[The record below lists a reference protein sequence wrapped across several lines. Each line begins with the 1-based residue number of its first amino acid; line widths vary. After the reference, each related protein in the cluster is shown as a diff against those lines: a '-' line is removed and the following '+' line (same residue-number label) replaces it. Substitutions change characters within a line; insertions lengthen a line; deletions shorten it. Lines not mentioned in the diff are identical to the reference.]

1 MIELAQHIE
10 ALLLENDCVIVPGL
24 GGFVAHYASATRVKE
39 ENIFLPPTRI
49 IGFNPQLKM
58 NDGLLVQS
66 YMSVYGTNFSDATK
80 MVERKVDELIATLHE
95 DGKVDLP
102 NVGEVRY
109 TIHNTFDF
117 APYDNKITTPYLY
130 GLDAFEMQE
139 LSALEKPSTEN
150 VAAYSVPAAIKK
162 EKRTFSIKFNR
173 AYLTNAAAVV
183 AAIVLSFFFSTPIE
197 NTEVVEENYAK
208 LLPDELFE
216 KIEKQSLAIT
226 PIVVKQNT
234 PTRKSANKQKGT
246 QKKVVAPV
254 AVREVK
260 VGKTPAVSTEAQA
273 KNETSKAVVT
283 SETPKQNVQPV
294 AVKQSVATPK
304 RPYHIIIA
312 SVGTEQDAE
321 AMAAQLVAKG
331 FSTAKAIV
339 GDGKMRVSIESCGTE
354 VEAYQALARIR
365 QNEMYKNAWVLKK

>member
-234 PTRKSANKQKGT
+234 PTRKSATKQKGT
-246 QKKVVAPV
+246 Q
-254 AVREVK
+254 
-260 VGKTPAVSTEAQA
+260 TPAVSTEAQA
-273 KNETSKAVVT
+273 KTETSKTVVT

-294 AVKQSVATPK
+294 AAKQSVATPK

>member
-226 PIVVKQNT
+226 PIIVKQNT
-234 PTRKSANKQKGT
+234 PTRKSANKQIGT

-273 KNETSKAVVT
+273 KTETSKAVVT

-294 AVKQSVATPK
+294 AAKQSVATPK

-321 AMAAQLVAKG
+321 AMAAQLIAKG